1 MLDGDTR
8 TSQMGLL
15 RKLCIPQL
23 TLLLHSVLHSSGMYA
38 KVSER
43 KGEGGRGR
51 ERKGEGGRGRER
63 KGEGGRG
70 RERKGEGGRGRERKG
85 EGGRG
90 RERKGE
96 GGGALCT
103 MSLTQCLKLAD
114 LVAAEKFHLYQV
126 RTG

>member
-1 MLDGDTR
+1 MIDGDTR

-43 KGEGGRGR
+43 KGEGG
-51 ERKGEGGRGRER
+51 
-63 KGEGGRG
+63 
-70 RERKGEGGRGRERKG
+70 
-85 EGGRG
+85 
-90 RERKGE
+90 
-96 GGGALCT
+96 GALCT